1 VNQETKMTFLQHF
14 GILRKS
20 FIKIILLIIIL
31 FIPAFIFRD
40 LLMDFALMP
49 MSQSL
54 PPDSNIIFTK
64 PAEGLASNIKVAF
77 LSSFIAT
84 MPLIIYE
91 AWSFVKP
98 ALYENEKIVS
108 LVIIVIGSLLFF
120 VGASF
125 CFFFVAPLAF
135 DVLINEYSS
144 ESITALPNISDTLG
158 FLTSLILS
166 FGIIFEYPLIIF
178 LLSRFGL
185 ASSSFLS
192 SKRKYAILIACILSA
207 ILTPTTDVISMLFML
222 LPLLLFYEIGV
233 LIAFLSR
240 KDD

>member
-1 VNQETKMTFLQHF
+1 MNQETKMSFLQHF

-135 DVLINEYSS
+135 DVLINEYS
-144 ESITALPNISDTLG
+144 
-158 FLTSLILS
+158 
-166 FGIIFEYPLIIF
+166 
-178 LLSRFGL
+178 
-185 ASSSFLS
+185 
-192 SKRKYAILIACILSA
+192 
-207 ILTPTTDVISMLFML
+207 
-222 LPLLLFYEIGV
+222 
-233 LIAFLSR
+233 
-240 KDD
+240 